1 MKKLFRVSSII
12 NNVKYEK
19 KSYDKVLFTWFIV
32 ERKLSEIKYDEVIIN
47 YSKINDKARENGE
60 NYINE
65 LFSKEDAVM
74 LKSEL
79 DLKST
84 AITTIEEVKLP
95 VPDHIEPFS
104 SIKTEKGKGFSDLS
118 EFKSYQLPFKVK
130 GFFNINESFET
141 LKGDDNPTV
150 ITTIP
155 EVLRKKND

>member
-12 NNVKYEK
+12 NNVTYEK
-19 KSYDKVLFTWFIV
+19 KNYDKVLFTWFIV
-32 ERKLSEIKYDEVIIN
+32 ERTESEIKYDEVIIN
-47 YSKINDKARENGE
+47 YSKITGKSRKNGE

-65 LFSKEDAVM
+65 LFSKEEAFM

-84 AITTIEEVKLP
+84 AFTTIDEVKLP
-95 VPDHIEPFS
+95 VSDHIKPFS

-118 EFKSYQLPFKVK
+118 EFKSYQLPFKVR
-130 GFFNINESFET
+130 GFFNINQSFEA
-141 LKGDDNPTV
+141 LKGDDHPTV

-155 EVLRKKND
+155 EVLRKTDD